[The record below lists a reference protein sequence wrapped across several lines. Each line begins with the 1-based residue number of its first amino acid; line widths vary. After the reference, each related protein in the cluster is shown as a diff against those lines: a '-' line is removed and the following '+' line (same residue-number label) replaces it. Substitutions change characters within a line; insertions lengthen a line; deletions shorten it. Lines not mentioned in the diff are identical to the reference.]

1 MSPVKTAE
9 PSPEKRLPKGA
20 VALILLAC
28 ALLGAGGYLL
38 IGGSQYPLSFPL
50 DDAWI
55 HQTYARNLAT
65 TGQLAYRPGEPSAG
79 STSPAWSFLLSVG
92 YLLGVDYRAWAYAMG
107 ALSLAAGAWFAYRLA
122 ARLPLARPWPAFLT
136 GLLCAI
142 EFHLVWA
149 SISGMETMLFTA
161 LSLALLDYYAG
172 QLAERT
178 SAAGPVTLQVEQTM
192 VGAVGIGLMGGVLT
206 LARPEGIVLAGLVI
220 AAMFLFPLSTLR
232 GALKMRLVAAGVS
245 LLSLGLVL
253 TPYVAF
259 NLRVSGSFW
268 PNTYYAKQTEYA
280 IALDLPLPFW
290 RILKPTLVGAQALLM
305 PGFLYAA
312 YRLIRERRWSALV
325 PMAWWLIF
333 LTGYALRLPMGYQHG
348 RYSIPSIPLLFLY
361 GLWGTS
367 RLIRPNSPQLLIRV
381 ISRAVIPAVAL
392 GTLGFW
398 IVGANTYVQDVGY
411 IEGELVATAHWL
423 NENTEPGDLIAVHD
437 IGAVGYLSDRP
448 LLDMAGLISPKVI
461 PFMTDADKLAEWIV
475 EQGARYAVFFP
486 DFGPTY
492 VQLDAHPQLEKIRC
506 TDYAWTRTKGRKNL
520 CVYRVIARSDP

>member
-1 MSPVKTAE
+1 MSTAE
-9 PSPEKRLPKGA
+9 EARPFLEKRIPKGIE
-20 VALILLAC
+20 VLMILVT

-38 IGGSQYPLSFPL
+38 ICGLEHPPSFPL

-79 STSPAWSFLLSVG
+79 STSPAWSYLLSVG

-107 ALSLAAGAWFAYRLA
+107 ALSLAATAWFACRLTS
-122 ARLPLARPWPAFLT
+122 RLPLARPWTALLT
-136 GLLCAI
+136 GLLCAV

-161 LSLALLDYYAG
+161 LSLALLNYYAG
-172 QLAERT
+172 QLAGRT

-192 VGAVGIGLMGGVLT
+192 VGAVGIGLLGGVLT

-220 AAMFLFPLSTLR
+220 GALFLFPLSTLR
-232 GALKMRLVAAGVS
+232 GAVKMRLLAAGLS

-253 TPYVAF
+253 APYIAF
-259 NLRVSGSFW
+259 NLQVSGSIW
-268 PNTYYAKQTEYA
+268 PNTFYAKQTEYA
-280 IALDLPLPFW
+280 IALDLSLPFW
-290 RILKPTLVGAQALLM
+290 RVLKPTLVGPQILLV

-312 YRLIRERRWSALV
+312 YRLIRERRWAALV
-325 PMAWWLIF
+325 PMAWWLVF
-333 LTGYALRLPMGYQHG
+333 LTAYALRLPMDYQHG
-348 RYSIPSIPLLFLY
+348 RYSIPSIPILFLY
-361 GLWGTS
+361 GVWGTS
-367 RLIRPNSPQLLIRV
+367 RLLRPSSPQLTIRV

-392 GTLGFW
+392 GALGFW
-398 IVGANTYVQDVGY
+398 IVGANTYVQDIGY

-423 NENTEPGDLIAVHD
+423 NENTEPQDLIAVHD
-437 IGAVGYLSDRP
+437 IGAVGYLTDRP
-448 LLDMAGLISPKVI
+448 LLDMAGLISPEVI
-461 PFMTDADKLAEWIV
+461 PFMTDGKKLAEWII

-486 DFGPTY
+486 DFGPAY
-492 VQLDAHPQLEKIRC
+492 VQLDAHPQLEKIHC

-520 CVYRVIARSDP
+520 CVYEVNARSAP